1 MVLLQQIIEELTEL
15 SKYAYWK
22 DKKSGEM
29 DDNEQANN
37 GEEDFFNI
45 EEVLADIEVVH
56 MKN

>member
-1 MVLLQQIIEELTEL
+1 MALLQQIIEELTEL

-22 DKKSGEM
+22 EKKPGDLAES
-29 DDNEQANN
+29 EQNN
-37 GEEDFFNI
+37 TEEDFFNI

>member
-1 MVLLQQIIEELTEL
+1 MALLQQIVEELTEL

-22 DKKSGEM
+22 EKKPGDLAES
-29 DDNEQANN
+29 EQNN
-37 GEEDFFNI
+37 TEEDFFNI

>member
-1 MVLLQQIIEELTEL
+1 M
-15 SKYAYWK
+15 
-22 DKKSGEM
+22 GE
-29 DDNEQANN
+29 NEQSGN